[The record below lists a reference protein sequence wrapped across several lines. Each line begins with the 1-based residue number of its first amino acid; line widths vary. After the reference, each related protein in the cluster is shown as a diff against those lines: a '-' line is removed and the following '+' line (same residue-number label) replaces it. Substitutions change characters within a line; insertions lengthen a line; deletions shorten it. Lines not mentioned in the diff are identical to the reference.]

1 MNARAQYTPLT
12 EEEQQ
17 FAAENHSIVINYLR
31 WRKLDENEWYDVVIF
46 RYLLSVKKWF
56 AQPDLHQW
64 TFGTV
69 ARQAMRSAIGA
80 ELDKQNRRI
89 KTVSLDAEVPGMDGL
104 TLADTITAENL
115 NFIYIEGEDDMK
127 KLSYNVKI
135 PPRRKFGEKS
145 DEVQALD
152 GFMVSKIRNMCFEY
166 EDLEEAKKKA
176 AALQAYRRKQNL
188 KEKCEIFRIEKNIY
202 VTRGKGQD
210 K

>member
-1 MNARAQYTPLT
+1 MNARTQYTPLT
-12 EEEQQ
+12 EEERQ
-17 FAAENHSIVINYLR
+17 FAAEHHGIVISYLR
-31 WRKLDENEWYDVVIF
+31 RRNLDENEWYDVVIF

-56 AQPDLHQW
+56 TQPDLHQW
-64 TFGTV
+64 SFGTI
-69 ARQAMRSAIGA
+69 AKQAMRSAIGG

-89 KTVSLDAEVPGMDGL
+89 KTVSLDAAIPGSDGL
-104 TLADTITAENL
+104 TLADTVTKENL
-115 NFIYIEGEDDMK
+115 NYIYIGEDEMK
-127 KLSYNVKI
+127 NLRYNVKI
-135 PPRRKFGEKS
+135 PPRRKVGEKS

-152 GFMVSKIRNMCFEY
+152 GFMVSKVRNMCFEY

-176 AALQAYRRKQNL
+176 AALQAYRRTNGL